1 MVEWVIQF
9 PVCTVS
15 LLLGGYLQ
23 PGEHWTSRCLVKQ
36 WDASYSDLL
45 ELFATPT
52 LADRRKYLSLCVMYT
67 IVHNQVHFQPNVFVP
82 RYLSALRSSQNCQFI
97 QPFAKSNAFKYS
109 FVPSTCSKW
118 NDLPADVSLSPS
130 LSSFKHSLLSYLQ
143 E

>member
-1 MVEWVIQF
+1 MK
-9 PVCTVS
+9 P
-15 LLLGGYLQ
+15 LLEKGN
-23 PGEHWTSRCLVKQ
+23 RMCMKQ

-97 QPFAKSNAFKYS
+97 QPSLNPMHS
-109 FVPSTCSKW
+109 STHLYHLHVL
-118 NDLPADVSLSPS
+118 NGMTSLLMS
-130 LSSFKHSLLSYLQ
+130 HSLLYCLPLNTHFLVTYKSNHIVMYRVYFTLA
-143 E
+143 